1 MSKSFYTSVVQW
13 GNNLLVRS
21 IRDGLHQKQKV
32 DFYPTLYTTNTKTI
46 STPTEWTTLH
56 GIPAYEIKPGNIN
69 DCKEFIKT
77 YEGVESFNIFGQT
90 NYALQYISDNHPDDI
105 VFDSEF
111 LKIVSIDI
119 ETATEADAFPEPK
132 YAAEEILLITI
143 QDNKSKEY
151 KTFGSRPYTGEN
163 SGNYI
168 LCKNEKDLLRVF
180 VTHWQ
185 CNVPDIITGWNIDLF
200 DIPYLVNR
208 IKKVLGDDYKKL
220 SPWNSVIEKKTN
232 VRGTE
237 EILFDIVGVSSLD
250 YYALYKKYTYA
261 TQESYKLDHIAFIE
275 LGENKLD
282 HSQWATFK
290 EFYQNNWELFVD
302 YNIKDVDLV
311 DKLED
316 KLRLIELHLTMAYTA
331 KINYNDAFSPVKLWD
346 AIIYN
351 DLLNKKIVIPNS
363 EHHSKG
369 EAFEGAYVK
378 DPLKGMHKWVASFD
392 LASLYPH
399 LIMQYNIS
407 PETITDTRLNL
418 SIDGLLKKDP
428 IPETGLSVSANGWCY
443 SKDKQGFLPSL
454 METMYN
460 NRTVH
465 KKAMLKCEQDY
476 EEDKTKKYLLK
487 EISRLTNLQMAL
499 KIALNSAY
507 GALGSPFFRYY
518 DLRMAESITL
528 SGQLSIK
535 WIANTLNQYMNTAM
549 KTVDKDYVIAI
560 DTDSVYLT
568 LENLVEQHQPD
579 KTTEERIQF
588 MDKICGQVITPIIE
602 KSYSELAVYMN
613 AFQNKMQMKREVLAD
628 KGVWCK
634 KKKYI
639 LRVHNSEGVQYDQP
653 KLKIMGLE
661 IVKSSTP
668 SAIRDKLKSTIGV
681 ILDGTNSD
689 LIKFIDSARKEFMS
703 IPIED
708 IAFPRGVNGVNEY
721 SSNVSIYSKGC
732 PIHVRGALLY
742 NHLIKELNLTHK
754 YQPIKTGDK
763 IKFIYLKKPNT
774 IKENVIAFQSE
785 LPVEFGL
792 HKYVDYDQQFE
803 KVFLDALDNI
813 IEPMGWHLVEKATL
827 DDFFG

>member
-1 MSKSFYTSVVQW
+1 MSKTFYTNVIQW

-21 IRDGLHQKQKV
+21 IRDGLQQKQKI
-32 DFYPTLYTTNTKTI
+32 DFYPTLYTTNSKTV
-46 STPTEWTTLH
+46 STPTEWSTLH
-56 GIPAYEIKPGNIN
+56 GSPAYEIKPGNIN

-77 YEGVESFNIFGQT
+77 YDGVESFNIFGQT
-90 NYALQYISDNHPDDI
+90 NYALQYISDNYSDDI
-105 VFDSEF
+105 IFDSEF

-143 QDNKSKEY
+143 QDNKTKEY

-163 SGNYI
+163 ANNYV
-168 LCKNEKDLLRVF
+168 LCKNEQDLLRKF
-180 VTHWQ
+180 ITHWQ
-185 CNVPDIITGWNIDLF
+185 CAVPDIITGWNTDYF

-208 IKKVLGDDYKKL
+208 IQKVLGDDYKKL
-220 SPWNSVIEKKTN
+220 SPWNIVNEKKTN
-232 VRGTE
+232 TRGTE
-237 EILFDIVGVSSLD
+237 EIVFDIVGISSLD
-250 YYALYKKYTYA
+250 YLVLYKKYVHQTV
-261 TQESYKLDHIAFIE
+261 ESFKLDHIAFLE
-275 LGENKLD
+275 LGEKKLE
-282 HSQWATFK
+282 HSQWNSFK
-290 EFYQNNWELFVD
+290 EFYQKDWQLFVD

-311 DKLED
+311 DRLED

-351 DLLNKKIVIPNS
+351 DLLNKKIVIPDN
-363 EHHSKG
+363 ERHSKG
-369 EAFEGAYVK
+369 EQFEGAYVK
-378 DPLKGMHKWVASFD
+378 DPLTGMHKWVTSFD

-418 SIDGLLKKDP
+418 SIDGLLRKES
-428 IPETGLSVSANGWCY
+428 IPETSLSVSANGWCY

-460 NRTVH
+460 NRTVY
-465 KKAMLKCEQDY
+465 KKQMLKVEQEY
-476 EEDKTKKYLLK
+476 EQNKSKKHLLK
-487 EISRLTNLQMAL
+487 EISRLSNLQMAL

-507 GALGSPFFRYY
+507 GALGNAYFRYY

-568 LENLVEQHQPD
+568 LENLVEQHQPN
-579 KTTEERIQF
+579 KTIEERIKF

-639 LRVHNSEGVQYDQP
+639 LRVHNSEGVQYEQP

-661 IVKSSTP
+661 LIKSSTP
-668 SAIRDKLKSTIGV
+668 SAIRDKLKSTIDI

-689 LIKFIDSARKEFMS
+689 LVRFIESARKDFMN
-703 IPIED
+703 IPVED
-708 IAFPRGVNGVNEY
+708 IAFPRGVNGVKEY

-742 NHLIKELNLTHK
+742 NHLIKEMNLTHK

-774 IKENVIAFQSE
+774 IKENVIAFPSE

-792 HKYVDYDQQFE
+792 HKYVDYEFQFE

-813 IEPMGWHLVEKATL
+813 IEPMGWHIVEKATL
-827 DDFFG
+827 DDFF

>member
-1 MSKSFYTSVVQW
+1 MSKNFYTSVTQW

-21 IRDGLHQKQKV
+21 IRDGLPQKQKIE
-32 DFYPTLYTTNTKTI
+32 FSPTLYTSSAR
-46 STPTEWTTLH
+46 STSTSTSWSNLYGVPV
-56 GIPAYEIKPGNIN
+56 YEIKPGNIN
-69 DCKEFIKT
+69 ETKEFIKT
-77 YEGVESFNIFGQT
+77 YEDVASFNIFGQT
-90 NYALQYISDNHPDDI
+90 NYALQYISETYPNA
-105 VFDSEF
+105 VKFDSEF
-111 LKIVSIDI
+111 LKIVSVDI
-119 ETATEADAFPEPK
+119 ETATEAAGFPEPK
-132 YAAEEILLITI
+132 HAAEEILLITI

-151 KTFGSRPYTGEN
+151 KTFGSRPYTGEY
-163 SGNYI
+163 SDNYV
-168 LCKNEKDLLRVF
+168 LCKDEQDLLRKFIV
-180 VTHWQ
+180 HWQ
-185 CNVPDIITGWNIDLF
+185 YATPDVITGWNTDMF
-200 DIPYLVNR
+200 DIPYMVNR

-220 SPWNSVIEKKTN
+220 SPWGIVNEKKTT
-232 VRGTE
+232 VRGSE
-237 EILFDIVGVSSLD
+237 EIMFDIVGVSSLD
-250 YYALYKKYTYA
+250 YYALYKKYTYSS
-261 TQESYKLDHIAFIE
+261 QESYKLDHIAFVE
-275 LGENKLD
+275 LGEKKLD

-351 DLLNKKIVIPNS
+351 DLLDKNIVIPDN
-363 EHHSKG
+363 ERHMKG
-369 EAFEGAYVK
+369 DQFEGAFVK

-418 SIDGLLKKDP
+418 TLEGLLKKDP
-428 IPETGLSVSANGWCY
+428 IPATGYSVSANGWCY

-460 NRTVH
+460 DRTVH
-465 KKAMLKCEQDY
+465 KKAMLKCEQEY
-476 EEDKTKKYLLK
+476 ELDKSKKHLLK

-507 GALGSPFFRYY
+507 GALGSPYFRYY

-535 WIANTLNQYMNTAM
+535 WIANALNQYMNTAM
-549 KTVDKDYVIAI
+549 KSVDKDYVIAI

-568 LENLVEQHQPD
+568 LEDLVETTQPN
-579 KTTEERIQF
+579 KTTEEKIQF
-588 MDKICGQVITPIIE
+588 MDKFCGKVITPFIE
-602 KSYSELAVYMN
+602 RSYSDLAVYMN

-628 KGVWCK
+628 KGVWCR

-639 LRVHNSEGVQYDQP
+639 LRVHNSEGVQYEQP

-661 IVKSSTP
+661 IIKSSTP

-689 LIKFIDSARKEFMS
+689 LIKFVESVRKDFMT

-708 IAFPRGVNGVNEY
+708 IAFPRGVNNVNGY
-721 SSNVSIYSKGC
+721 SSKISIYGKGC
-732 PIHVRGALLY
+732 PIHVRGSLLY
-742 NHLIKELNLTHK
+742 NYLIKELGLTDK
-754 YQPIKTGDK
+754 YQPIKSGDK

-774 IKENVIAFQSE
+774 IKENVIAFPSE

-792 HKYVDYDQQFE
+792 HQYVDYDFQFE
-803 KVFLDALDNI
+803 KVFLDALSNI
-813 IEPMGWHLVEKATL
+813 IEPMGWQLIEKATL
-827 DDFFG
+827 DDFF

>member
-1 MSKSFYTSVVQW
+1 MSKSFYTSCLQY
-13 GNNLLVRS
+13 GSQLLVRS
-21 IRDGLHQKQKV
+21 IRDGLPQKQKV
-32 DFYPTLYTTNTKTI
+32 DFYPTLYTTNTKTT
-46 STPTEWTTLH
+46 SALTEWSTLD
-56 GIPAYEIKPGNIN
+56 GIPAYEIQPGNIN
-69 DCKEFIKT
+69 DCKDFIKT
-77 YEGVESFNIFGQT
+77 YEGVGSFNIFGQT
-90 NYALQYISDNHPDDI
+90 NYAYQYISETHPDDI
-105 VFDSEF
+105 IFDSD
-111 LKIVSIDI
+111 LMKIVSIDI

-143 QDNKSKEY
+143 QDNKSKEF
-151 KTFGSRPYTGEN
+151 KTFGSRPYEGKFAK
-163 SGNYI
+163 NYV
-168 LCKNEKDLLRVF
+168 LCNNEQDLLRKF
-180 VTHWQ
+180 ITHWQ
-185 CNVPDIITGWNIDLF
+185 CNMPDVITGWNTDLF
-200 DIPYLVNR
+200 DIPYIVNR

-220 SPWNSVIEKKTN
+220 SPWGLINEKKTN

-237 EILFDIVGVSSLD
+237 EILFDIVGISSLD
-250 YYALYKKYTYA
+250 YIVLYKKYTFV
-261 TQESYKLDHIAFIE
+261 TQESYKLDHIGFVE
-275 LGENKLD
+275 LDEKKVD
-282 HSQWATFK
+282 HSQFASFK
-290 EFYQNNWELFVD
+290 DFYTKDFELFVD
-302 YNIKDVDLV
+302 YNIKDVDIV

-351 DLLNKKIVIPNS
+351 DLLKKKVVIPNN

-378 DPLKGMHKWVASFD
+378 DPIKGMHKWVTSFD

-407 PETITDTRLNL
+407 PEMITDTRLNL
-418 SIDGLLKKDP
+418 TIEGLLKKEP
-428 IPETGLSVSANGWCY
+428 IPNTGYSVSANGWCY

-465 KKAMLKCEQDY
+465 KKAMLKCEQEY
-476 EEDKTKKYLLK
+476 EQDKTKKYLLK

-507 GALGSPFFRYY
+507 GALGNAYFRYY

-549 KTVDKDYVIAI
+549 KTTNKDYIIAI
-560 DTDSVYLT
+560 DTDSVYLA
-568 LENLVEQHQPD
+568 LETLVEQTQVG
-579 KTTEERIQF
+579 KTTEEKIQF
-588 MDKICGQVITPIIE
+588 MDKFCGQVITPIIE
-602 KSYSELAVYMN
+602 KSYADLAVYMN

-628 KGVWCK
+628 KGVWCR

-681 ILDGTNSD
+681 ILDGTNGD
-689 LIKFIDSARKEFMS
+689 LIKFIESARKEFMS

-708 IAFPRGVNGVNEY
+708 IAFPRGVNGVAEY
-721 SSNVSIYSKGC
+721 SSNASIYSKGC

-742 NHLIKELNLTHK
+742 NHLIKEMGLTNK
-754 YQPIKTGDK
+754 YQPIKSGDK
-763 IKFIYLKKPNT
+763 IKFIYLRKPNT
-774 IKENVIAFQSE
+774 IKENVIAFPSE

-792 HKYVDYDQQFE
+792 HKYVDYEYQFE

-827 DDFFG
+827 DDFF

>member
-1 MSKSFYTSVVQW
+1 MAKSFYTSVVSW

-21 IRDGLHQKQKV
+21 IRDGLPQKQKI
-32 DFYPTLYTTNTKTI
+32 DFYPTLYTTNTKTV
-46 STPTEWTTLH
+46 STPTEWTTLL
-56 GIPAYEIKPGNIN
+56 GSPAYEIKPGNIN

-77 YEGVESFNIFGQT
+77 YDGVESFNIFGQT
-90 NYALQYISDNHPDDI
+90 NYAYQYISDNHPDDI
-105 VFDSEF
+105 IFDSEL

-119 ETATEADAFPEPK
+119 ETATETDAFPEPK

-151 KTFGSRPYTGEN
+151 KTFGSRSYTGEN
-163 SGNYI
+163 ANNYV
-168 LCKNEKDLLRVF
+168 LCKNEQDLLRKF
-180 VTHWQ
+180 ITHWQ
-185 CNVPDIITGWNIDLF
+185 CAVPDIITGWNTDYF

-208 IKKVLGDDYKKL
+208 IRKVLGDDYKKL
-220 SPWNSVIEKKTN
+220 SPWNIVVERKNKVGGS
-232 VRGTE
+232 E
-237 EILFDIVGVSSLD
+237 EMMFDIVGVASLD
-250 YYALYKKYTYA
+250 YLRLYKKYMYV
-261 TQESYKLDHIAFIE
+261 TQESYKLDHIGFVE
-275 LGENKLD
+275 LGEKKLD
-282 HSQWATFK
+282 HSQWTTFK
-290 EFYQNNWELFVD
+290 EFYQKDWKLFVD

-316 KLRLIELHLTMAYTA
+316 KLRLIELHLTMAYTS
-331 KINYNDAFSPVKLWD
+331 KINYEDAFSPVKLWD
-346 AIIYN
+346 TIIYN
-351 DLLNKKIVIPNS
+351 DLLNKKIVIPNKKEHPKS
-363 EHHSKG
+363 ET
-369 EAFEGAYVK
+369 FEGAYCK

-418 SIDGLLKKDP
+418 NIDKLLNKEP

-465 KKAMLKCEQDY
+465 KKAMLKCEQEY

-487 EISRLTNLQMAL
+487 EISRLTNIQKAL

-507 GALGSPFFRYY
+507 GALGTEYFRYY

-535 WIANTLNQYMNTAM
+535 WIANTINQYMNTAM
-549 KTVDKDYVIAI
+549 KTTGKDYVIAI

-568 LENLVEQHQPD
+568 LETLVEQTQHN
-579 KTTEERIQF
+579 KTTEEIIQF
-588 MDKICGQVITPIIE
+588 MDKFCGQVITPIIE
-602 KSYSELAVYMN
+602 KSYADLAVYMN

-628 KGVWCK
+628 KGVWCR

-653 KLKIMGLE
+653 KIKVMGLE

-668 SAIRDKLKSTIGV
+668 SAIRDKLKSTISV

-689 LIKFIDSARKEFMS
+689 LIKFIESARKDFMS

-721 SSNVSIYSKGC
+721 ISNVSIYSKGC

-792 HKYVDYDQQFE
+792 HKYVDYEYQFE

-813 IEPMGWHLVEKATL
+813 TSSLGWVLEERATL